1 MRNDKASR
9 IRRRLD
15 SLIKSK
21 GSIRNDEGFSPLSLL
36 SLSLPLLRHT
46 PSDSFSSSTLSLFR
60 SPVPSTRLESP
71 TFSRTLVGK
80 REGEKDREKRD
91 PWAGEGRDEIEGER
105 EGARKGKE
113 EGRGRN

>member
-1 MRNDKASR
+1 MTRDFHPFLS
-9 IRRRLD
+9 
-15 SLIKSK
+15 SLPPSL
-21 GSIRNDEGFSPLSLL
+21 SPYSDPFFSSNL
-36 SLSLPLLRHT
+36 SLS
-46 PSDSFSSSTLSLFR
+46 R

-80 REGEKDREKRD
+80 REGEKDREKKD
-91 PWAGEGRDEIEGER
+91 LWAGEGRDEIEGER